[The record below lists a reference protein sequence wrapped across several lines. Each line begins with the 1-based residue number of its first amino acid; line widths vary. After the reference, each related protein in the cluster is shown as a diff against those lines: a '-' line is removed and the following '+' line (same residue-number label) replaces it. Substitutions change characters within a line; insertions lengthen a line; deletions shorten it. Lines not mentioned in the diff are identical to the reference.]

1 MKLRHSMELDCTPA
15 ALWPWIDDPERCK
28 QWLKG
33 MEDVRPVSTGP
44 RREGWKAK
52 VFIRE
57 GGRLSEYDETILA
70 YEPNRRFR
78 IKMEGGCLR
87 GGSIVVDYAL
97 VDLGGRTRLDYE
109 CDAQMSGFFRIFAP
123 LFAIF
128 GRMQLEAF
136 FRKLKE
142 LAEGGSGALAT

>member
-1 MKLRHSMELDCTPA
+1 MKLRHSMELDCPPV

-57 GGRLSEYDETILA
+57 GGRLSAAVE
-70 YEPNRRFR
+70 
-78 IKMEGGCLR
+78 
-87 GGSIVVDYAL
+87 
-97 VDLGGRTRLDYE
+97 
-109 CDAQMSGFFRIFAP
+109 
-123 LFAIF
+123 
-128 GRMQLEAF
+128 LEAHRHAIAF
-136 FRKLKE
+136 EPRRP
-142 LAEGGSGALAT
+142 